1 MAEEVSPESKVYVKE
16 EIEKIRKEFKEEV
29 EKAKSKATKTL
40 STVAIVVGLLTG
52 LSVYNGAQTYID
64 TAISKGLEEKGITDL
79 VADVNNYVEQTEG
92 LVADANNSY
101 NSIVEWEDKSKKLV
115 EAMDGNRII
124 TLEKKLEKLE
134 NHTHT
139 IVLNKEEKSTRYIT
153 GTGYDTNTRGS
164 GRKNIPEEYRPK
176 QTGQTAAHVITGV
189 YNDSGGHIFYYNKLL
204 IK

>member
-1 MAEEVSPESKVYVKE
+1 MPEELSPESKLYVKE
-16 EIEKIRKEFKEEV
+16 EIEKMRKEFKEEV

-52 LSVYNGAQTYID
+52 LSVYGGAQTYID

-79 VADVNNYVEQTEG
+79 VADVNNYVEQAEG

-124 TLEKKLEKLE
+124 TLESKLKKLEGHGHEITYSGEESGTKYIKTKLE
-134 NHTHT
+134 GGGKDRVDIPDGHI
-139 IVLNKEEKSTRYIT
+139 IVGAYADGG
-153 GTGYDTNTRGS
+153 GT
-164 GRKNIPEEYRPK
+164 
-176 QTGQTAAHVITGV
+176 
-189 YNDSGGHIFYYNKLL
+189 IFYYKKLQ
-204 IK
+204 IEASK